1 MLAMLLLIGSIP
13 AFAEEYETLNAVRLF
28 TTGYLSTI
36 SKYAQTE
43 RIGDSVYIHTM
54 QGDIYCYSVP
64 DNATKKLLTGQ
75 GTVFYS
81 GETEAER
88 EEAYNNLSEE
98 QKEIVCSSVDWL
110 FNSPAGKTVYGYNL
124 RTHRLCIVEEE
135 SVEWLDVSLDSWMSE
150 YNFSFSAY
158 VDGDMI
164 YAFSN
169 EATGLPIETIPC
181 EGGIVRFDMT
191 TGEVSR
197 TAVPGLYA
205 ICYAGKDKALTLCR
219 RDEDGQLYLRFY
231 DLQADDFDG
240 EPIWLP
246 DSMTVTE
253 ANHAGEDEILF
264 DPITEEP
271 LELVYTGRS
280 AYEVGDVAWGPIYN
294 PETGD
299 MAVIGAQ
306 ALWIRHAD
314 DEEWTACRLSCGS
327 WNEII
332 TNAGGWFFGDKL
344 YINNGSEYLI
354 DWPQEMQKTAQTAAD
369 DAVIT
374 MFDADYRKAHGMKT
388 GQEGLYLKSMCYAG
402 GAFYA
407 YMTDGCV
414 YRAEVGGA
422 PEVYCTLP
430 EDDDQT
436 GSVTYMA
443 TDGETLYGL
452 SFSTGRVCTVDEEGA
467 HWMDVTLD
475 LSALRRESY
484 DDILPRIWADGDTL
498 CALAYNLM
506 GEEEPY
512 SLWMYDLKTGA
523 ATRCPVEDL
532 AGACPGAP
540 GEILCLTGYMS
551 GVFSIS
557 AYSMAD
563 NSEREVISCARAQN
577 EDGMLGGM
585 AYNADSDTLY
595 IATFGKVWRSIAG
608 ADFEGMAPGAMTGI
622 MPDTEGWALADGR
635 YAVMLDGMTIYREND
650 AEIVDLTVMGY
661 VQNDQ
666 MELFRKKHP
675 EVSVEFVGQEST
687 QELLDALSTRD
698 SSIDVYM
705 VSADYLFSAMKRKG
719 LAAPLNASEV
729 LVEDVARMDET
740 IAAALC
746 DDEGTIYAYPKELN
760 VRSYGVNLG
769 YWTLFWPDRPYPETF
784 EEMFDAWA
792 DYEENIADDYPGTSF
807 IDYSFDYGEWVA
819 KVVELYV
826 LGHDTQTPDLN
837 AEPLKRTLE
846 ALERVAEARQAH
858 GRPIDGSYDS
868 RTEPTDME
876 YCGTVL
882 SLSYSSPMPA
892 DRPYYQDR
900 LYGVGTTDFTYLP
913 LRFEKDEES
922 RTDARLDV
930 YVVNP
935 YSEHVDTAIDFIE
948 CLAQATTETELYYA
962 CHPDCSEPIE
972 DEKYQGRRERM
983 TAQLEETQQA
993 FEEAQQ
999 GDQDTSHLEDMI
1011 DYYEAWLDSDELR
1024 YVISAGMIEAYRT
1037 KIAEHPLNL
1046 HVDSPYISLNTPAS
1060 EFIETICRQYAA
1072 GQLNLEGMLTQLM
1085 DKVEMIRAEND

>member
-1 MLAMLLLIGSIP
+1 MKKALTLMLAMLLLIGSIP
-13 AFAEEYETLNAVRLF
+13 AFAEEYERLDATKLF
-28 TTGYLSTI
+28 TTGYMSTI
-36 SKYAQTE
+36 SRNAQTE
-43 RIGDSVYIHTM
+43 RIGNSVYITTR
-54 QGDIYCYSVP
+54 QGDIYRYDVP
-64 DNATKKLLTGQ
+64 NNTVKKLLTGQ
-75 GTVFYS
+75 GYVFY
-81 GETEAER
+81 GEIR
-88 EEAYNNLSEE
+88 EGDDDRSVSYDSLSEE
-98 QKEIVCSSVDWL
+98 QKEIVCSEVNGL
-110 FNSPAGKTVYGYNL
+110 FNSPAGETVYGYNL
-124 RTHRLCIVEEE
+124 RTCRLCIVEEE

-150 YNFSFSAY
+150 YSIDSSAY
-158 VDGDMI
+158 IDGDMI

-169 EATGLPIETIPC
+169 VATGYPIDEIPC

-197 TAVPGLYA
+197 TAVPGLYN
-205 ICYAGKDKALTLCR
+205 ICYAAPGKALTLCR

-246 DSMTVTE
+246 DSMTM
-253 ANHAGEDEILF
+253 A
-264 DPITEEP
+264 
-271 LELVYTGRS
+271 TGKS
-280 AYEVGDVAWGPIYN
+280 WYDVEDVACGPIYN
-294 PETGD
+294 PETCD
-299 MAVIGAQ
+299 MAVIGARE
-306 ALWIRHAD
+306 LWIRHAD
-314 DEEWTACRLSCGS
+314 DDEWTACRPSCGS

-332 TNAGGWFFGDKL
+332 ANAGGWFFGDKL

-354 DWPQEMQKTAQTAAD
+354 DWPQETQKAAQAAAD

-374 MFDADYRKAHGMKT
+374 MFDADYRRAHGMKT

-436 GSVTYMA
+436 GAVTYMA
-443 TDGETLYGL
+443 TDGEMLYGL
-452 SFSTGRVCTVDEEGA
+452 SCSTGRVCTVDAQGA

-475 LSALRRESY
+475 LSALKRERY
-484 DDILPRIWADGDTL
+484 DDIFLRIWVDGDTL
-498 CALAYNLM
+498 CALAYNLE
-506 GEEEPY
+506 GDENPY

-532 AGACPGAP
+532 AGACPGAS

-563 NSEREVISCARAQN
+563 GSEREVISCASLQN

-585 AYNADSDTLY
+585 AYNAESDTLY
-595 IATFGKVWRSIAG
+595 IATSGKVWRSAAG
-608 ADFEGMAPGAMTGI
+608 ADFEGMAPGAMMGI

-635 YAVMLDGMTIYREND
+635 YAVMLDGMTIYAEND
-650 AEIVDLTVMGY
+650 AEIVDLAVMGY

-705 VSADYLFSAMKRKG
+705 ISADYLFSAMKRKG

-729 LVEDVARMDET
+729 LAEDVARMDET

-746 DDEGTIYAYPKELN
+746 DDQGTIYAYPKELN
-760 VRSYGVNLG
+760 VRFYGVNLG
-769 YWTLFWPDRPYPETF
+769 YWSLFWPDRPYPETF
-784 EEMFDAWA
+784 EEVFDAWA

-819 KVVELYV
+819 QVVELYV
-826 LGHDTQTPDLN
+826 LQHDTQTPDLN

-868 RTEPTDME
+868 QTELDDME

-882 SLSYSSPMPA
+882 YLSYSSAMSE
-892 DRPYYQDR
+892 DRPYYQER
-900 LYGVGTTDFTYLP
+900 LYGVGTTDFTSLS
-913 LRFEKDEES
+913 LRFEKGEES
-922 RTDARLDV
+922 QTDARLDV

-935 YSEHVDTAIDFIE
+935 YSAHVDAAIDFIA
-948 CLAQATTETELYYA
+948 CLAQATTETPLYYI
-962 CHPDCSEPIE
+962 CHPDCNEPVE
-972 DEKYQGRRERM
+972 DEKYQGQRERM
-983 TAQLEETQQA
+983 TAQLEEAQQA
-993 FEEAQQ
+993 FKEAQES
-999 GDQDTSHLEDMI
+999 DQDTSQLENMI
-1011 DYYEAWLDSDELR
+1011 DYYEAWLDSGELQ
-1024 YVISAGMIEAYRT
+1024 YVISAGMIEAYHT
-1037 KIAEHPLNL
+1037 KIAEHPFNL

-1072 GQLNLEGMLTQLM
+1072 GQLNLESMLTQLM